1 MIIDAEEVYMYHK
14 LLDTLPLDIQASY
27 IPALISPTLYDFPIT
42 DGVPHGRDR
51 SKRIVGAPAPKHG
64 RRRALGD
71 INGRRLP
78 KTVSSN
84 PKPALNRNGKRN
96 LENQNPGLDGWVESA
111 LTIDEIPRKKF
122 CSARGCGGLCGDRW
136 QFGYGGGDHPEM
148 VSICS
153 MICWNCQGV
162 GSPLTFHQLKEL
174 ARLHSPSL
182 FFLSET
188 KNKVH
193 RLDFIRRSLNMDSA
207 IRVDPVGS
215 SGGLALFWKGKSSV
229 TLVKMCSWF
238 NDVRI
243 FYEVLNKSWRLV
255 NVYFSPVDN
264 ERRKQWDFFVNYK
277 SCLGDDW
284 VIWGDMNDIMCS
296 DEKLGGN
303 IRPSWSGDDY
313 IQERLDRVLATP
325 SWCLLFNQSSV
336 THLETVGSDHN
347 ALLLNLRAIST
358 KNRVPFLF
366 DARWANDDE
375 VREIIRQ
382 SWASSIQ
389 GSRSFSVFKKIQTCG
404 AFLTNWKRRKWADS
418 GKVIEELKSKVFRL
432 RNSDKGPPPGTI
444 QNLKWRLKLEW
455 DKEKLFWKQKSR
467 IIWLQHGDKNT
478 RFFHASV
485 MQRRSTNR
493 ISGIEMSNENQ
504 SAFIGGRQ
512 ISDSVL
518 IAHELMHSLKNR
530 RYGKKGWVALKLD
543 MAKAYDHIEWPYLEA
558 VLRRFG
564 FDEQW
569 IRWVMACVTSVS
581 FATVIN
587 GNKGDLFSP
596 SRGIWQGCPLSP
608 YLFILCAEGFHY
620 LIQKEIADQT
630 RRGIKVGLHC
640 PPISHLFFADDS
652 ILFWEASDAGC
663 HAIEDILR
671 KYEGASGQRVNNEKS
686 TLFFSP
692 NTPSDVKQGIS
703 NFLNIRIE
711 TQRGK
716 YLGLP
721 SIIDKFKMEVFKYV
735 SDRVLDRLKSWR
747 DSTLNPAGKEVLIKS
762 VASTMPNYVMQCFL
776 LPKQVCRNLCCAI
789 RKFWLGG
796 GGGGAK
802 ESENKINWVRW
813 NKLCERKSKGGL
825 GFRDIHVLILRS

>member
-1 MIIDAEEVYMYHK
+1 MLYATIGKSYG
-14 LLDTLPLDIQASY
+14 IQFVV
-27 IPALISPTLYDFPIT
+27 LISVIPKASEADQSVSLVPQPPNMVGDVPWGTLTVDAFPKLS
-42 DGVPHGRDR
+42 PL
-51 SKRIVGAPAPKHG
+51 S
-64 RRRALGD
+64 
-71 INGRRLP
+71 
-78 KTVSSN
+78 
-84 PKPALNRNGKRN
+84 RN
-96 LENQNPGLDGWVESA
+96 LLLTGMENGIWRTKA
-111 LTIDEIPRKKF
+111 
-122 CSARGCGGLCGDRW
+122 
-136 QFGYGGGDHPEM
+136 
-148 VSICS
+148 
-153 MICWNCQGV
+153 QGV
-162 GSPLTFHQLKEL
+162 GNPLTFHQLKEL
-174 ARLHSPSL
+174 ARLHSPTL

-193 RLDFIRRSLNMDSA
+193 RLDLIRRSLNMDSA
-207 IRVDPVGS
+207 IHVDPVGS

-238 NDVRI
+238 IDVRI
-243 FYEVLNKSWRLV
+243 FDEVLNRSWRLV

-264 ERRKQWDFFVNYK
+264 VRRQQWDFFVNYK

-284 VIWGDMNDIMCS
+284 LIWGDMNDILCS

-303 IRPSWSGDDY
+303 SCPSWSFRGFQKFIDDCGLVDLGFSGYPFTWRNNRSGDDY

-347 ALLLNLRAIST
+347 ALLVNLRAISAR
-358 KNRVPFLF
+358 NRVPFRF
-366 DARWANDDE
+366 DARWVNDDE

-389 GSRSFSVFKKIQTCG
+389 GSRSFSVVKKIQTCRSS
-404 AFLTNWKRRKWADS
+404 LTNWKRRKRADS

-455 DKEKLFWKQKSR
+455 DKEEIFWKQKSR
-467 IIWLQHGDKNT
+467 INWLQHGDKNT

-493 ISGIEMSNENQ
+493 ISGIEKSDENQ

-543 MAKAYDHIEWPYLEA
+543 MAKAYDRIEWSYLEA

-587 GNKGDLFSP
+587 GDKGELFSP
-596 SRGIWQGCPLSP
+596 SRGIRQGCPLSP

-620 LIQKEIADQT
+620 LIQKEIEDQSL
-630 RRGIKVGLHC
+630 RGIKVGLHC

-663 HAIEDILR
+663 RAIEGILH
-671 KYEGASGQRVNNEKS
+671 KYEGASGQMVNKEKS

-692 NTPSDVKQGIS
+692 NTPNDVKHGIS

-711 TQRGK
+711 SQGGK

-721 SIIDKFKMEVFKYV
+721 SIIGKSKTEVFKYV
-735 SDRVLDRLKSWR
+735 SDRVLERLKSWR
-747 DSTLNPAGKEVLIKS
+747 DSTLNLAGKEKS
-762 VASTMPNYVMQCFL
+762 
-776 LPKQVCRNLCCAI
+776 
-789 RKFWLGG
+789 
-796 GGGGAK
+796 
-802 ESENKINWVRW
+802 
-813 NKLCERKSKGGL
+813 
-825 GFRDIHVLILRS
+825 